1 MATIKDFE
9 DLEIWKTARLLCN
22 EIHALTESENFK
34 KDWGL
39 KHQMLN
45 SSGSVMDNIA
55 EGFER
60 NGNKEF
66 IQALFIAKGSLGELR
81 SQLIRSADKKYIS
94 DEELNSFRE
103 KIKNLGGKIWNFITY
118 LKSSE
123 MTGIKFAKEK
133 TETTNK
139 Q

>member
-1 MATIKDFE
+1 
-9 DLEIWKTARLLCN
+9 
-22 EIHALTESENFK
+22 LTESENFK

-39 KHQMLN
+39 KQQMLN

-66 IQALFIAKGSLGELR
+66 IQALFISKGSLGELR
-81 SQLIRSADKKYIS
+81 SQLVRCADKNVIS
-94 DEELNSFRE
+94 PDELNSFKG

-123 MTGIKFAKEK
+123 ITGIKFAKEK
-133 TETTNK
+133 SEAPNK
-139 Q
+139 L